1 MNPSRQLILRLKHYL
16 RLQPVEQTSIGEI
29 IDLHGSSSNHG
40 LLLLSSLL
48 SMIPLIGLGNIL
60 SVLILKIVW
69 TDTGTH
75 SSSPVTIP
83 KRVATLKVKQSTSR
97 QVVTWLSWV
106 YRYANVYLRPRAHW
120 LVSPSLSTLWSAWI
134 TLMVTVMFLPLPLV
148 NMLPSVAILFLSLGW
163 IFKDGLMMV
172 CSLVAGLGAFAYVAA
187 CWNMIVKVVS
197 TWF

>member
-16 RLQPVEQTSIGEI
+16 RFQPVEQTSIGEI
-29 IDLHGSSSNHG
+29 VDLHGSSSNHG

-60 SVLILKIVW
+60 SVLILNIAW
-69 TDTGTH
+69 THTGTNPT
-75 SSSPVTIP
+75 STVTIP
-83 KRVATLKVKQSTSR
+83 KRVASLKVKQSTSR

-120 LVSPSLSTLWSAWI
+120 FVAPSLSTLWSSWI
-134 TLMVTVMFLPLPLV
+134 TLMVTLMFLPLPLV
-148 NMLPSVAILFLSLGW
+148 NMLPSVAILFISLGW

-187 CWNMIVKVVS
+187 CWSMIVKAVS